1 MFKAV
6 HAKVAF
12 KSLIC
17 GLYVLNQLL
26 DVLESYCMAQGLD
39 YSRLDGTTK
48 AKDRVQIVKEFNS
61 SSHVNLCLVS
71 TMLVEEEKSFL
82 PLKIFCVLLHFGFSA
97 IYTNILCIIRAGGLG
112 LNFVGA
118 NVVVLFD
125 PTWNPSSDL
134 QAIDR

>member
-1 MFKAV
+1 
-6 HAKVAF
+6 
-12 KSLIC
+12 
-17 GLYVLNQLL
+17 
-26 DVLESYCMAQGLD
+26 MAQGLD

-71 TMLVEEEKSFL
+71 TMLVEGKKLRFYCYSFNVFSL
-82 PLKIFCVLLHFGFSA
+82 YRHFLHCLIVCLFSA
-97 IYTNILCIIRAGGLG
+97 FYSNILCIIRAGGLG

-118 NVVVLFD
+118 NIVVIFD
-125 PTWNPSSDL
+125 PTWNPASDL

>member
-1 MFKAV
+1 
-6 HAKVAF
+6 
-12 KSLIC
+12 
-17 GLYVLNQLL
+17 
-26 DVLESYCMAQGLD
+26 MAQGLD

-71 TMLVEEEKSFL
+71 TMLVEGKKTKDFSCNSYIVMFFAFCL
-82 PLKIFCVLLHFGFSA
+82 CLIFYVLLYFVFPA
-97 IYTNILCIIRAGGLG
+97 ISTNVLCIIRAGGLG